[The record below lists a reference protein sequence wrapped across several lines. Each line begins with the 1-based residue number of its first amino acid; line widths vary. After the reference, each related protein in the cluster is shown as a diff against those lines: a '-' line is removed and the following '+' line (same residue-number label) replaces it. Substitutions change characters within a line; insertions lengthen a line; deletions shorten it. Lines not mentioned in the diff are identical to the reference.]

1 MDKLLLFLIF
11 LLTIFLVIAYVGN
24 VYRYTENYMSPNQY
38 PRLGCNGD
46 AFTHCVEE
54 YGITWCAT
62 NCTNANAISPC
73 VNNGNNDNNNN
84 YTWQQCV
91 ADKGISWCQNNCRDV
106 NNNLYTP
113 ILSED
118 IL

>member
-1 MDKLLLFLIF
+1 MDKLLLFLMF

-46 AFTHCVEE
+46 AFTYCVEQN
-54 YGITWCAT
+54 GITWCT
-62 NCTNANAISPC
+62 NNCTNANAISPC
-73 VNNGNNDNNNN
+73 VNNGNND
-84 YTWQQCV
+84 YTWSQC
-91 ADKGISWCQNNCRDV
+91 ISENSVQWCQNNCRDK
-106 NNNLYTP
+106 NGNIYPQLP
-113 ILSED
+113 SED